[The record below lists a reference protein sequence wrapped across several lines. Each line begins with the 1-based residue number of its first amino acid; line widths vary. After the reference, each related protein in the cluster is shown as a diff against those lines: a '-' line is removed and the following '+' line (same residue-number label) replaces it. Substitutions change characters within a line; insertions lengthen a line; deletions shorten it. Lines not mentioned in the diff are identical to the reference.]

1 MIKKFEN
8 FINESN
14 EKKRDDKSATNLLKS
29 IVRNQFYDY
38 LSHQTLKKH
47 NDNEFDNQEL
57 IRYLKEMDLGSEEY
71 YRIFKN
77 ILHSYDSPYTL
88 EEFKKISEILINVF
102 GVKRIGGKNREYVLA
117 TLKILFK
124 PLKGNNF
131 ERDYEDKLDALR
143 VNPRKYWG
151 HRVGDK
157 DIPIVIGING
167 KALTGEVYYNKFLD
181 IYTETED
188 EMLGAID
195 NFISSSLYKSIEMI
209 DDYNIDDF
217 SQVKNYNR
225 VNLDK

>member
-14 EKKRDDKSATNLLKS
+14 ENKRDDKSATNVLKR
-29 IVRNQFYDY
+29 IVRKQFYDY
-38 LSHQTLKKH
+38 LWHQNSHQN
-47 NDNEFDNQEL
+47 NDNEFDYQEL
-57 IRYLKEMDLGSEEY
+57 MRYLKEIDLWNERD
-71 YRIFKN
+71 YRMLKN
-77 ILHSYDSPYTL
+77 RLKSPYTL
-88 EEFKKISEILINVF
+88 EDFKKITEILFNVF
-102 GVKRIGGKNREYVLA
+102 RGGDRYVLA
-117 TLKILFK
+117 TLKILFD
-124 PLKGNNF
+124 PLNGDDFKS
-131 ERDYEDKLDALR
+131 DYEEKLDALR
-143 VNPRKYWG
+143 SNLKY
-151 HRVGDK
+151 VGYRIGDE

>member
-14 EKKRDDKSATNLLKS
+14 EKKRDDKSVNNILKR
-29 IVRNQFYDY
+29 IVRNQFYNY

-57 IRYLKEMDLGSEEY
+57 MRYLKEMDLGSEGY
-71 YRIFKN
+71 YRMFKN
-77 ILHSYDSPYTL
+77 RLGSSHSPYTL

-102 GVKRIGGKNREYVLA
+102 GVRRIGGKNREFVLA
-117 TLKILFK
+117 TLKILFE
-124 PLKGNNF
+124 PLHGNDF
-131 ERDYEDKLDALR
+131 KSDYEEKLDALK
-143 VNPRKYWG
+143 VDSIKYWG
-151 HRVGDK
+151 SRVGDK

-181 IYTETED
+181 IYTETEE

-217 SQVKNYNR
+217 SQVNNYNR
-225 VNLDK
+225 VNLGK